1 MLLYPNNPTTML
13 TFRPPVS
20 LAPVFFSHVH
30 AYSTLLPMQYSTF
43 PGPTCH
49 RAGVRTGTVRVG
61 FSQASSTPETRKATT
76 TTQFGLNGSGFELP
90 DPLSPPL
97 ITSPRLGSNQEGIQA
112 KPKVAHFSASRCS
125 CFASLLQFSSSS
137 SSFLGGCSGSDSGE
151 PSRSWYGGGSEVAPF
166 PTVSWLSAPIGESW
180 VFLFS
185 FFFWFR
191 DQRSSEL
198 VEVLISARLMSL
210 PLSISFWFSPKTCVA

>member
-20 LAPVFFSHVH
+20 LAPVFFLTCTPTPH
-30 AYSTLLPMQYSTF
+30 YYPCSTVPS

-76 TTQFGLNGSGFELP
+76 TTQFGLNGSVFELP

-112 KPKVAHFSASRCS
+112 KPK
-125 CFASLLQFSSSS
+125 
-137 SSFLGGCSGSDSGE
+137 GE
-151 PSRSWYGGGSEVAPF
+151 
-166 PTVSWLSAPIGESW
+166 I
-180 VFLFS
+180 
-185 FFFWFR
+185 
-191 DQRSSEL
+191 
-198 VEVLISARLMSL
+198 
-210 PLSISFWFSPKTCVA
+210 